1 MNFNFTE
8 VMGFIASVLQFVVAG
23 YALRLNRIFGTARV
37 GWSLFWAFS
46 LLALLHLFQSIA
58 LFNAG
63 VPLGVEV
70 EVMYALI
77 SLLMLT
83 GMVHIETL
91 LKERLRMELEEQRL
105 RAELESEIKKK
116 TAHLTRAIE
125 ELQAEIDG
133 RKQIEA
139 EVEKTHKELFAASR
153 HAGMVEIAAS
163 VLRNVGNMLKN
174 ADVSAALVS
183 DQVKQ
188 SKIANV
194 VHVGNLIREH
204 VKDLG
209 EFMARDPRGQK
220 LPEYIAELAEHLAN
234 EQATLSSKLDSLR
247 KTIEEAE
254 VEQQSYTEL
263 MSKEDVAKV
272 TAPAKHTPTVNG
284 GAPALPSR

>member
-1 MNFNFTE
+1 MS
-8 VMGFIASVLQFVVAG
+8 FIASALQFVVAG

-46 LLALLHLFQSIA
+46 LLALLHLIQSIA
-58 LFNAG
+58 LFNTGA
-63 VPLGVEV
+63 PLGVEI
-70 EVMYALI
+70 EVMYSLI

-91 LKERLRMELEEQRL
+91 LKERLRMEREEQRL

-133 RKQIEA
+133 RKLMEA
-139 EVEKTHKELFAASR
+139 DVEKSHKELLAASR
-153 HAGMVEIAAS
+153 QAGMVEIAAS
-163 VLRNVGNMLKN
+163 VMRNVGNMLKN
-174 ADVSAALVS
+174 ADASAGLVS

-188 SKIANV
+188 SKIANI

-204 VKDLG
+204 VKDLSN
-209 EFMARDPRGQK
+209 FMTRDPRGQK
-220 LPEYIAELAEHLAN
+220 LPVYIADLAEHLAN
-234 EQATLSSKLDSLR
+234 EQTTLSNELDSLR
-247 KTIEEAE
+247 KIIEEAE
-254 VEQQSYTEL
+254 VEQQSYTKL

-272 TAPAKHTPTVNG
+272 TGPVKPAPTVNG
-284 GAPALPSR
+284 GTPAQPGV